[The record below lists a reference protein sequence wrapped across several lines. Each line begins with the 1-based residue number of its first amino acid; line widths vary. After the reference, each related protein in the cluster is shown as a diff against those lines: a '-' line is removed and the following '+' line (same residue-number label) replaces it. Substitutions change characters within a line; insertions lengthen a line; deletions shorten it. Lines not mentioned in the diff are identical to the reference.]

1 MRADGVRMRLV
12 AVAALSNPNPTPS
25 NPMACLSKN
34 GSEVF
39 RVDALKYS
47 LSFRSNGKV
56 LKNQGFGWKVL
67 KLSVP
72 FDDALAK
79 HKATQ
84 ENLSRAYLDYR
95 RAVQSEFPLP
105 VRWQYLTLRDLLGD
119 DLDGIYSDLQDR
131 HIYTDLDTLRELH
144 DLHQAYR
151 ADVEARK
158 TGKVTA

>member
-1 MRADGVRMRLV
+1 M
-12 AVAALSNPNPTPS
+12 AV
-25 NPMACLSKN
+25 LSKN
-34 GSEVF
+34 GTEVF

-56 LKNQGFGWKVL
+56 LKNEGFGWKLVNL
-67 KLSVP
+67 AMP
-72 FDDALAK
+72 FADALAK

-95 RAVQSEFPLP
+95 RAVQAEFPLP

-131 HIYTDLDTLRELH
+131 HIYTDLDTLRELRE
-144 DLHQAYR
+144 LQIA
-151 ADVEARK
+151 AVESKRK
-158 TGKVTA
+158 VLA

>member
-1 MRADGVRMRLV
+1 
-12 AVAALSNPNPTPS
+12 
-25 NPMACLSKN
+25 MACLSKN
-34 GSEVF
+34 GTEVF

-56 LKNQGFGWKVL
+56 LKNEGFGWKVL

-84 ENLSRAYLDYR
+84 ANLSRAYLDYR

-131 HIYTDLDTLRELH
+131 QIYTDLDTLQELH
-144 DLHQAYR
+144 DLYRAYR
-151 ADVEARK
+151 ADVEVRK
-158 TGKVTA
+158 TGKVVA

>member
-1 MRADGVRMRLV
+1 
-12 AVAALSNPNPTPS
+12 
-25 NPMACLSKN
+25 MACLSKN

-56 LKNQGFGWKVL
+56 LKNEGFGWKRVN
-67 KLSVP
+67 LSMP
-72 FDDALAK
+72 FESALEK
-79 HKATQ
+79 HRALQ
-84 ENLSRAYLDYR
+84 SNLSRAYLDYR

-119 DLDGIYSDLQDR
+119 DIDGIYTDLQDR
-131 HIYTDLDTLRELH
+131 GIHTDLETLRELH
-144 DLHQAYR
+144 ELHRIYR

-158 TGKVTA
+158 GKAIA

>member
-1 MRADGVRMRLV
+1 
-12 AVAALSNPNPTPS
+12 
-25 NPMACLSKN
+25 MACLSKN

-56 LKNQGFGWKVL
+56 LKNEGFGWKLL

-72 FDDALAK
+72 FDEALAK
-79 HKATQ
+79 HRATQ
-84 ENLSRAYLDYR
+84 ANLSRAYLDYR
-95 RAVQSEFPLP
+95 RAVQAEFPLP

-131 HIYTDLDTLRELH
+131 GIHTDLETLRELH
-144 DLHQAYR
+144 DLYRIYR
-151 ADVEARK
+151 ADVDARK
-158 TGKVTA
+158 GKAIA

>member
-1 MRADGVRMRLV
+1 
-12 AVAALSNPNPTPS
+12 
-25 NPMACLSKN
+25 MATLSKN

-56 LKNQGFGWKVL
+56 LKNEGFGWKVL
-67 KLSVP
+67 KLSMS
-72 FDDALAK
+72 FESALEK
-79 HKATQ
+79 HKALQ

-95 RAVQSEFPLP
+95 RAVQAEFPLP

-131 HIYTDLDTLRELH
+131 QIYTDLDTLREIH
-144 DLHQAYR
+144 DLYLAYR
-151 ADVEARK
+151 ADVDARK
-158 TGKVTA
+158 TGKAIA

>member
-1 MRADGVRMRLV
+1 MRADGARTRLAAV
-12 AVAALSNPNPTPS
+12 AVLSNPNPNPS

-56 LKNQGFGWKVL
+56 LKNEGFGWKRVN
-67 KLSVP
+67 LSMS
-72 FDDALAK
+72 FESALEK
-79 HKATQ
+79 HRALQ
-84 ENLSRAYLDYR
+84 VNLSRAYLDYR

-119 DLDGIYSDLQDR
+119 DIDGIYSDLQDR
-131 HIYTDLDTLRELH
+131 QIYTDLDTLHELH
-144 DLHQAYR
+144 DLYRAYR

-158 TGKVTA
+158 GKAIA

>member
-1 MRADGVRMRLV
+1 M
-12 AVAALSNPNPTPS
+12 AV
-25 NPMACLSKN
+25 LSKN

-47 LSFRSNGKV
+47 VSFRSNGKV
-56 LKNQGFGWKVL
+56 LKNEGFGWKVL
-67 KLSVP
+67 KLSMS
-72 FDDALAK
+72 FESALEK
-79 HKATQ
+79 HKALQ

-95 RAVQSEFPLP
+95 RAVQAEFPLS

-131 HIYTDLDTLRELH
+131 QIYTDLDTLRELH

-151 ADVEARK
+151 AEFEARK
-158 TGKVTA
+158 AGKAIA

>member
-1 MRADGVRMRLV
+1 
-12 AVAALSNPNPTPS
+12 
-25 NPMACLSKN
+25 MATLSKN

-56 LKNQGFGWKVL
+56 LKNEGFGWKRVN
-67 KLSVP
+67 LSMS
-72 FDDALAK
+72 FESALEK
-79 HKATQ
+79 HRALQ
-84 ENLSRAYLDYR
+84 SNLSRAFLDYR
-95 RAVQSEFPLP
+95 EAVQREFPLP

-119 DLDGIYSDLQDR
+119 DIDGIYTDLQDR
-131 HIYTDLDTLRELH
+131 GIYTDLETLRELH
-144 DLHQAYR
+144 ELHQVYR

>member
-1 MRADGVRMRLV
+1 
-12 AVAALSNPNPTPS
+12 
-25 NPMACLSKN
+25 MASLSKN
-34 GSEVF
+34 GTEVF

-56 LKNQGFGWKVL
+56 LKNEGFGWKRVN
-67 KLSVP
+67 LSMS
-72 FDDALAK
+72 FESALEK
-79 HKATQ
+79 HRATQ
-84 ENLSRAYLDYR
+84 ANLSRAYLDYR

-119 DLDGIYSDLQDR
+119 DIDGIYTDLQDR
-131 HIYTDLDTLRELH
+131 GIHTDLDTLQELH
-144 DLHQAYR
+144 DLYRAYR